1 MASEASLRVSPRLCS
16 IAHRTMSLFIPRS
29 QLRDMLDAEV
39 SKALCAGPS
48 SNNANLGK
56 IVALQAL
63 MHQPQPTDRLHVNDN
78 WLDDNWLDDGF

>member
-1 MASEASLRVSPRLCS
+1 
-16 IAHRTMSLFIPRS
+16 
-29 QLRDMLDAEV
+29 MLDAEI
-39 SKALCAGPS
+39 SKSLCAGPN

-63 MHQPQPTDRLHVNDN
+63 IHQPQPTDRLHMPDN